1 VESSDFPVDRIV
13 DEVLHRLEHM
23 EPAQWTDV
31 YVWSDGSVTG
41 PKDMDSDVAGL
52 KLVSLFTPTDR
63 LPEPAA
69 VRKSIVDGLVTV
81 DS

>member
-1 VESSDFPVDRIV
+1 
-13 DEVLHRLEHM
+13 M

-41 PKDMDSDVAGL
+41 PKDMDSDVADL
-52 KLVSLFTPTDR
+52 KLVSLFTPTER
-63 LPEPAA
+63 LPEASA